1 MCKRR
6 KSIIED
12 PEVVKLQVI
21 LCGLGLQLFFTLS
34 LQVSVTWAWFSQNI
48 RTCLE
53 IKNDRGI
60 NH

>member
-21 LCGLGLQLFFTLS
+21 LCGFGLQFFFTLS
-34 LQVSVTWAWFSQNI
+34 LQVSVIWPVFTKYQDL
-48 RTCLE
+48 LE
-53 IKNDRGI
+53 NKK
-60 NH
+60 